1 MGPNR
6 YSLSYLHGQLG
17 AGLEVVSLFLHP
29 KSVIFSLYQTYLVQG
44 RISLEQRTSSQNTV
58 AGRIF
63 AWNKATIL
71 EFKVG

>member
-17 AGLEVVSLFLHP
+17 AGLEGPLFLHP

-44 RISLEQRTSSQNTV
+44 KISLEQRTSSQNTV

-63 AWNKATIL
+63 AWNKVTIL

>member
-29 KSVIFSLYQTYLVQG
+29 QVCHLFTVSDILSSGENFIRTKDFFTEYRSREDFC
-44 RISLEQRTSSQNTV
+44 LEQSDNS
-58 AGRIF
+58 RI
-63 AWNKATIL
+63 
-71 EFKVG
+71 